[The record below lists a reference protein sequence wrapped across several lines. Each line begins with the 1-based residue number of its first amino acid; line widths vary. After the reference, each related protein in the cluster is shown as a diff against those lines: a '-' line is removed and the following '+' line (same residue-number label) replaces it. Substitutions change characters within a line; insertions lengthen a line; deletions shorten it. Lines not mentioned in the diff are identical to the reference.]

1 MAMNRENRIVLTVV
15 FCNAIAIAG
24 QLHFYYKVGVFSV
37 AHVFIMVLL
46 VDNMITR
53 HLFCHKFCS

>member
-24 QLHFYYKVGVFSV
+24 QLQCFMK
-37 AHVFIMVLL
+37 
-46 VDNMITR
+46 
-53 HLFCHKFCS
+53 